1 MSIIRNIAFAFLAEE
16 KLMGRHFIQVL
27 IFCFFWIKPK
37 EKIKLKIHISRNK
50 VFPLILMSI
59 LFSCN
64 IENIEPPVPVHPI
77 PTPQQLEWQ
86 EMEFYGFVHFNMNT
100 FTNQEWGYGDE
111 DPTLFNPTA

>member
-1 MSIIRNIAFAFLAEE
+1 
-16 KLMGRHFIQVL
+16 MGQHFIQVL

-50 VFPLILMSI
+50 VFSLILLSI

-64 IENIEPPVPVHPI
+64 IENIEPPAQVNPI

-86 EMEFYGFVHFNMNT
+86 EMEFDVRLYTATELRGLLEASGLRWVTVYGGWNGEPFGPEARRIIALARKT
-100 FTNQEWGYGDE
+100 
-111 DPTLFNPTA
+111 